1 MTPKQTALINVA
13 KMVGLAILAGAV
25 TSLLLMHVPLPYLGI
40 GACVIVLLYL
50 VHMIYELELTKA
62 EHLEALNTLN
72 KMK

>member
-13 KMVGLAILAGAV
+13 KMVGLALLAGAV